1 MVYRNERL
9 LFKKAQPKTVQ
20 KYLGHATLQMTMDLY
35 TFVFKEYMS
44 AEMEK
49 LDSISNLIENTS
61 ETIAE
66 EKYENTKTS
75 SGKVVNYGDFL
86 VV

>member
-1 MVYRNERL
+1 
-9 LFKKAQPKTVQ
+9 
-20 KYLGHATLQMTMDLY
+20 MTMDLY

-49 LDSISNLIENTS
+49 LDSISDIIENTS